1 MVLAYDYPL
10 LGFFWSVLILFV
22 WLAWFMLLFRV
33 VVDIFRSRDLG
44 GVAKACWLLF
54 TAMVPFLGVFL
65 YLVAR
70 GGKLA
75 ENELA
80 EVQAQQDAFAQYV
93 QSVSGS
99 TSAAD
104 ELAKLAE
111 LKERGLLTEAEF
123 SAQKARLLA

>member
-65 YLVAR
+65 YLVVR